1 MNETAKLSILMI
13 GNGTMGKCIKE
24 EIEKQ
29 KDMEIAMIID
39 HHNINTLTD
48 LTIPIDLV
56 IDFSHP
62 SYMKWLY
69 PFLYEHHIPYVCG
82 TTGYTKYQLE
92 RIKELSQYFPI
103 IKQAN
108 FSFGIN
114 AIQEMLHHL
123 LPMLENQY
131 DIEIV
136 EKHHK
141 QKKDAPSGTAKM
153 FASIINADQSYREI
167 RGRNGRVENR
177 QKEIGIHSIRGGSI
191 AGEHS
196 IYFFGNDEII
206 EIKHTALSR
215 KIFAHGAIQA
225 AYFLINKEP
234 GLYQMKD
241 MLGERY
247 EYK

>member
-1 MNETAKLSILMI
+1 
-13 GNGTMGKCIKE
+13 
-24 EIEKQ
+24 
-29 KDMEIAMIID
+29 
-39 HHNINTLTD
+39 
-48 LTIPIDLV
+48 
-56 IDFSHP
+56 
-62 SYMKWLY
+62 
-69 PFLYEHHIPYVCG
+69 
-82 TTGYTKYQLE
+82 
-92 RIKELSQYFPI
+92 
-103 IKQAN
+103 
-108 FSFGIN
+108 
-114 AIQEMLHHL
+114 MLHHL

-141 QKKDAPSGTAKM
+141 HKKDAPSGTAKM